1 MKHFIKYLLLV
12 ALIVATA
19 SCWKG
24 KQLLRYNS
32 GVEQLQTDILG
43 LNMIPVEA
51 SCFTFNAAPTGRPV
65 ENSTGETVQVFQRAF
80 WISDATVG
88 YDHWLW
94 KQIMKDKPVSYDNIE
109 VFLDALYTRTKVPF
123 IVPSESM
130 LEAAVNQG
138 AVSLTDAVFVS
149 DDWTDTV
156 RPTEL
161 EVNWRYTSS
170 TGSFKTMRERYK
182 RLQVESYRRSRN
194 YRFYLAVQS
203 NEELPNRLVDLY
215 DPSIVSMRPEDLI
228 VDSKKTF
235 TANGVSFNMMP
246 VKGGKAVIGATA
258 EQEKYADDDEKPA
271 EEKTFD
277 DFYIGETEV
286 TIGLWQA
293 VTGIVPSWNDPKFP
307 NRPVVGVSWYDTK
320 EFIEKLNA
328 LTGQRFRL
336 PNEDEWEYAA
346 RGGIKTHKYV
356 FAGSNSA
363 KDVAVYTTEKSGS
376 VVKEVKSKRPNE
388 LGLYDMS
395 GNTWE
400 WVQSIYEHPDGKED
414 NGYTCVL
421 RGGSCSSRS
430 AALRVSNRQPM
441 RPGNIKDTFGFR
453 LAL

>member
-1 MKHFIKYLLLV
+1 MKHFIKYFLLAMLV
-12 ALIVATA
+12 IA
-19 SCWKG
+19 SVSCSKG
-24 KQLLRYNS
+24 KHLLRYNS
-32 GVEQLQTDILG
+32 FVDELPSDILG

-65 ENSTGETVQVFQRAF
+65 ENSTGETVQVFQKAF
-80 WISDATVG
+80 WISETAVDF
-88 YDHWLW
+88 DHWLW
-94 KQIMKDKPVSYDNIE
+94 KAVMKDKPFCYNNIE
-109 VFLDALYTRTKVPF
+109 LFLDALYIRTKIPF

-130 LEAAVNQG
+130 LEAAMNQG
-138 AVSLTDAVFVS
+138 AITLDKAVFVC

-156 RPTEL
+156 RPNDL
-161 EVNWRYTSS
+161 DVDWRYSD
-170 TGSFKTMRERYK
+170 TGNIKTMRERYK

-194 YRFYLAVQS
+194 YRFYIAVQKS
-203 NEELPNRLVDLY
+203 ENLPNKLLDLY
-215 DPSIVSMRPEDLI
+215 DPTIVSLRPEDLV
-228 VDSKKTF
+228 VDGKKTF
-235 TANGVSFNMMP
+235 NVNGVSFNMMP
-246 VKGGKAVIGATA
+246 VKGGTALIGATP
-258 EQEKYADDDEKPA
+258 EQSKYADDDEKDVR
-271 EEKTFD
+271 EVTLD

-286 TIGLWQA
+286 TLGLWYA
-293 VTGIVPSWNDPKFP
+293 VTGIIPSWNDIKYTE
-307 NRPVVGVSWYDTK
+307 RPVVGVSWYDTK

-328 LTGQRFRL
+328 LTGKQFRL

-346 RGGIKTHKYV
+346 RGGNKTHKYV

-376 VVKEVKSKRPNE
+376 AVKEVKSRRPNE

-400 WVQSIYEHPDGKED
+400 WVQGIYERPVDTEN
-414 NGYTCVL
+414 NGLSCVL